1 MKGVAMHIRFPMR
14 PKKYPDG
21 RRVCV
26 LTAAIATALALAV
39 VGDVDVVGD
48 VNDVGI
54 VDVGD
59 VGDVATRTAAF
70 DAAH

>member
-1 MKGVAMHIRFPMR
+1 M
-14 PKKYPDG
+14 
-21 RRVCV
+21 

>member
-1 MKGVAMHIRFPMR
+1 M
-14 PKKYPDG
+14 
-21 RRVCV
+21 

-48 VNDVGI
+48 VTDVDDVGI